1 MGRINVE
8 LPDGVTGWVE
18 FRPMTVGDLKFYL
31 KADEV
36 DPYDSIDRLEAAID
50 GYEFS
55 NGKPLDEQVKGAYR
69 VLLRAWNNAEDEDAL
84 PPENGQPSALPSSGK
99 SAERPPVSRS
109 STRSMKSRAA
119 TASRRGQST

>member
-1 MGRINVE
+1 MGRISVE

-31 KADEV
+31 KSDEGNPWESV
-36 DPYDSIDRLEAAID
+36 SRLEAAIES
-50 GYEFS
+50 YEFS
-55 NGKPLDEQVKGAYR
+55 NGKTLDEQVKGAYQ

-84 PPENGQPSALPSSGK
+84 PPENGRPSVLPSSGK

>member
-31 KADEV
+31 KSDEAD
-36 DPYDSIDRLEAAID
+36 PWDSVERLEAAIES
-50 GYEFS
+50 YEFS

-84 PPENGQPSALPSSGK
+84 PPENGRPSALPSSGK
-99 SAERPPVSRS
+99 SAERPPATRL
-109 STRSMKSRAA
+109 STRSTRSRAA
-119 TASRRGQST
+119 TASRPGPST